1 MESGI
6 EIYDHTVTYTIP
18 SGTATQID
26 KEITDIPK
34 EYNRVVGILVYPHQS
49 SFTLRLGISQGSRTI
64 QQLTHPDDWR
74 SSNAVAHEQRARNVS
89 FRADLKT
96 TLSIEPLAA
105 LGADETFDI
114 VFRCIK

>member
-18 SGTATQID
+18 SGTSTQIN

-34 EYNRVVGILVYPHQS
+34 EYSRVVGILVYPHQT
-49 SFTLRLGISQGSRTI
+49 SFTLRLGISQGARTI
-64 QQLTHPDDWR
+64 QQLTHPNDWL
-74 SSNAVAHEQRARNVS
+74 SSTSVAHEQRTKKVS

-114 VFRCIK
+114 VFRCIR